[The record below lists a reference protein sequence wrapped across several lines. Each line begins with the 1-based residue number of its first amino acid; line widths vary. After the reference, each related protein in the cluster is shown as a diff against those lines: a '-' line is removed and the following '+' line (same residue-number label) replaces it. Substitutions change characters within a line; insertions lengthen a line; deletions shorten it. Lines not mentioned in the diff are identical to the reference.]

1 MFILWTAEY
10 IWRRDLK
17 PGVIRVSMNI
27 FSASENIHGD
37 GRGRIMSE
45 RDLSKYVRRVMKLKG
60 LTHKDVQ
67 RLSGGRITDAYVA
80 SISIG
85 RAGNPSAEKLKA
97 LADGLGV
104 DPDLLFHLACGMPDG
119 LGGNRKVSPA
129 AELMIILET
138 VQKAVAVPDIVDILN
153 ELLRLSPKE
162 RATVLKSLRGV
173 AAKPRSRRKNTT
185 S

>member
-1 MFILWTAEY
+1 
-10 IWRRDLK
+10 
-17 PGVIRVSMNI
+17 
-27 FSASENIHGD
+27 
-37 GRGRIMSE
+37 MSE

-119 LGGNRKVSPA
+119 LGDNRKASPA

-138 VQKAVAVPDIVDILN
+138 VQKAVAVPDIIDILN

-162 RATVLKSLRGV
+162 RGTFLKSLKRV
-173 AAKPRSRRKNTT
+173 AAAKPRSRRKNTK

>member
-1 MFILWTAEY
+1 
-10 IWRRDLK
+10 
-17 PGVIRVSMNI
+17 
-27 FSASENIHGD
+27 
-37 GRGRIMSE
+37 MSE
-45 RDLSKYVRRVMKLKG
+45 RSLSKYVRRVMKHKG

-104 DPDLLFHLACGMPDG
+104 DPDLLFHLACGMPDAPG
-119 LGGNRKVSPA
+119 KGRKTSPA
-129 AELMIILET
+129 AELMMVFET
-138 VQKAVAVPDIVDILN
+138 VQRAIVIPEIADILN
-153 ELLRLSPKE
+153 ELVRLLPEE
-162 RATVLKSLRGV
+162 RGRFIRSLKRV
-173 AAKPRSRRKNTT
+173 AAAKAKSRRKNTK